1 MASKII
7 YFGHITSYGES
18 GFNSSGAV
26 PAVELAV
33 EHVNNNTSILAGYK
47 LVSTPVMD
55 SECDRIKSL
64 DAFFSS
70 VVYATSRYNVIAL
83 LGCGCGVA
91 TEPVAEIS
99 HRWNI
104 TQVSYASGSSS
115 LSNRAQFKNYF
126 RIWPSFKDIAPG
138 LVSILK
144 HYNWTRVS
152 FLTQKENL
160 FTSDSQYGLT
170 AHYYISAC
178 FQKDT
183 PSYYWLILLMTYTA
197 FLQCLGM
204 ILAFQTRKVKVSAL
218 NSCCHYISSITLLTL
233 LFTHFGFYNYVNIS
247 HGVLNGVIFINTTA
261 YLGLIFCPKMI
272 SLYKDPNG
280 SKVFRKSFSGV
291 QDLSDKEGEIAM
303 STAKNIME
311 SLQMKEPRSDTDGA
325 S

>member
-33 EHVNNNTSILAGYK
+33 EHVNNNASILAGYK

-160 FTSDSQYGLT
+160 FTS
-170 AHYYISAC
+170 
-178 FQKDT
+178 
-183 PSYYWLILLMTYTA
+183 LILPIVYSSD
-197 FLQCLGM
+197 LQLGRLLS
-204 ILAFQTRKVKVSAL
+204 IFPSPVVSSSNIMLIAMHFHA
-218 NSCCHYISSITLLTL
+218 SISSFVRKD
-233 LFTHFGFYNYVNIS
+233 FTAALPKLVNDTTFV
-247 HGVLNGVIFINTTA
+247 VL
-261 YLGLIFCPKMI
+261 
-272 SLYKDPNG
+272 
-280 SKVFRKSFSGV
+280 
-291 QDLSDKEGEIAM
+291 
-303 STAKNIME
+303 
-311 SLQMKEPRSDTDGA
+311 
-325 S
+325 